1 MTDPPPPGRGGT
13 LWATRRPDCRVND
26 LTFHL
31 DALAPDAPRAQRHLA
46 LVQLMDW
53 VRRPV
58 RPGAPLDPALP
69 ISRLRELLQRLG
81 AEPAQAAH
89 LQGFLAAVAREVDAP
104 ALLADHGFARQA
116 SLFSEVRRRLALRW
130 LPRTPDTDDLGEL
143 VQLLFRPE
151 DAAWLRVLPTELL
164 EPLGQLL
171 GTALP
176 QGWPAALHDALM
188 LLGSAVAGAAHGHD
202 LRRRMDPVLLQS
214 RPFRQLPTALLA
226 LRAAQDAGDAAETL
240 RQAAYLRALLE
251 ACREAANSVFQHL
264 EAHGVSV
271 DIVFAAE
278 QLKSRLARMELLLN
292 ALLSPPA
299 SGAWR
304 ALLVQLVEIN
314 GQSGVRRLMG
324 EQFSLMARQMA
335 ERHAETGEHYITTDR
350 AGYRDMLRRAAG
362 GGLVIA
368 GTTFAK
374 FAIAAVGLGAFW
386 TGLWSGVNYAISF
399 LIVMLLHWT
408 VATKQ
413 PAMTAPALADSLA
426 GLKPNRDDAEE
437 DVAIEGFV
445 DRVAQ
450 LIRSQFAGIVGNVA
464 ICGPVVLVVQLLAQ
478 QFNGAPLVGEAKA
491 HYVLHSLHLW
501 GPTLLF
507 AAFTGVLLFLS
518 SMVAGW
524 AENAFV
530 FHRMES
536 TLAWN
541 PRITRMLGPAR
552 AQRWAGWWRRNISG
566 VVANTSLGLMLG
578 LVPALLAFVGLG
590 LEVRHVTLSTGQL
603 AAALGALGPS
613 LLATAEFWWCMA
625 ALVGIGVLNLG
636 VSFWLA
642 LRVAIRSRGVQVR
655 DRSRLRAALWRRVR
669 QAPLSFLRPPPEWR

>member
-1 MTDPPPPGRGGT
+1 MTD
-13 LWATRRPDCRVND
+13 
-26 LTFHL
+26 LTPL
-31 DALAPDAPRAQRHLA
+31 LAALAPDAPRAQRHLA
-46 LVQLMDW
+46 LVQLLDW

-58 RPGAPLDPALP
+58 RNGALLDPALP
-69 ISRLRELLQRLG
+69 ISRLRALCEHLDAAPAEQARLQAFLG
-81 AEPAQAAH
+81 
-89 LQGFLAAVAREVDAP
+89 AVAREVDAP
-104 ALLADHGFARQA
+104 ALLADHGFARQP

-143 VQLLFRPE
+143 LQLLFRPG
-151 DAAWLRVLPTELL
+151 DVAWLRELPPELL
-164 EPLGQLL
+164 APLGALL
-171 GTALP
+171 GSALP
-176 QGWPAALHDALM
+176 RGWGPALHDALM

-202 LRRRMDPVLLQS
+202 LRRRMAPELLQS
-214 RPFRQLPTALLA
+214 QPFRQLPGSLSA
-226 LRAAQDAGDAAETL
+226 LRAAQESGDAAETL

-251 ACREAANSVFQHL
+251 ACRAAADSVFQHL

-271 DIVFAAE
+271 DIVFNVE
-278 QLKSRLARMELLLN
+278 QLKARLARMELLLN

-314 GQSGVRRLMG
+314 GQRGLRRLMG
-324 EQFSLMARQMA
+324 EQFSLLARQMA

-374 FAIAAVGLGAFW
+374 FAIAAIGLGAFW

-399 LIVMLLHWT
+399 LVVMLLHWT

-426 GLKPNRDDAEE
+426 GLKPQRDDAEE
-437 DVAIEGFV
+437 DAAIEGFV

-464 ICGPVVLVVQLLAQ
+464 ICGPVVLAVQLLAQ
-478 QFNGAPLVGEAKA
+478 RLHGAPLVGEASA

-518 SMVAGW
+518 SLVAGW

-530 FHRMES
+530 FHRVDS

-541 PRITRMLGPAR
+541 PRIARVLGPAR
-552 AQRWAGWWRRNISG
+552 AQRWAAWWRRNVSG
-566 VVANTSLGLMLG
+566 VVANASLGLMLG

-590 LEVRHVTLSTGQL
+590 IEVRHVTLSTGQL

-613 LLATAEFWWCMA
+613 LLTTADFWWCMA

-669 QAPLSFLRPPPEWR
+669 CAPLSFLRPPPEQG

>member
-1 MTDPPPPGRGGT
+1 MQALHDHLQALDPE
-13 LWATRRPDCRVND
+13 
-26 LTFHL
+26 
-31 DALAPDAPRAQRHLA
+31 APRAQRHLA
-46 LVQLMDW
+46 LVALLDG

-58 RPGAPLDPALP
+58 RAGAPLDPELP
-69 ISRLRELLQRLG
+69 LSRLRALCQHLADTPDAQRRLQ
-81 AEPAQAAH
+81 A
-89 LQGFLAAVAREVDAP
+89 FLAAVAGGVDAP
-104 ALLADHGFARQA
+104 ALLADHGFARQP
-116 SLFSEVRRRLALRW
+116 SLLSEVRRRLALRW

-143 VQLLFRPE
+143 LQLLFRPG
-151 DAAWLRVLPTELL
+151 DVAWLRALPPELL
-164 EPLGQLL
+164 EPLGALL
-171 GTALP
+171 GQALP

-188 LLGSAVAGAAHGHD
+188 LLGSAVAGAAHGPD
-202 LRRRMDPVLLQS
+202 LRRRMAPELLQS
-214 RPFRQLPTALLA
+214 RPFRQLPAALSA
-226 LRAAQDAGDAAETL
+226 LRTAQEAGDVAETL
-240 RQAAYLRALLE
+240 RQAAYLRALIE
-251 ACREAANSVFQHL
+251 ACREAADSVFQHL

-271 DIVFAAE
+271 DIVFSTE
-278 QLKSRLARMELLLN
+278 QLKARLARMEALLD

-314 GQSGVRRLMG
+314 GQRGLRQLVG
-324 EQFSLMARQMA
+324 EQFGLMARQMA

-374 FAIAAVGLGAFW
+374 FGIAAVGLGAFW

-399 LIVMLLHWT
+399 LVVMLLHWT

-437 DVAIEGFV
+437 DAAIEGFV

-464 ICGPVVLVVQLLAQ
+464 ICGPVVLAVQLIAQ
-478 QFNGAPLVGEAKA
+478 QWQGAPLVGEATA
-491 HYVLHSLHLW
+491 RYVLHSQTLL

-518 SMVAGW
+518 SLVAGW

-530 FHRMES
+530 FHRLDS

-541 PRITRMLGPAR
+541 PRIARVLGAKR
-552 AQRWAGWWRRNISG
+552 AQAWAAWWRRNISG

-578 LVPALLAFVGLG
+578 VVPALLAFVGVG

-613 LLATAEFWWCMA
+613 LLATPEFWWCMA

-669 QAPLSFLRPPPEWR
+669 REPMSFLRPPAETA

>member
-1 MTDPPPPGRGGT
+1 
-13 LWATRRPDCRVND
+13 
-26 LTFHL
+26 
-31 DALAPDAPRAQRHLA
+31 
-46 LVQLMDW
+46 
-53 VRRPV
+53 
-58 RPGAPLDPALP
+58 
-69 ISRLRELLQRLG
+69 
-81 AEPAQAAH
+81 
-89 LQGFLAAVAREVDAP
+89 
-104 ALLADHGFARQA
+104 
-116 SLFSEVRRRLALRW
+116 
-130 LPRTPDTDDLGEL
+130 
-143 VQLLFRPE
+143 
-151 DAAWLRVLPTELL
+151 
-164 EPLGQLL
+164 
-171 GTALP
+171 
-176 QGWPAALHDALM
+176 
-188 LLGSAVAGAAHGHD
+188 
-202 LRRRMDPVLLQS
+202 
-214 RPFRQLPTALLA
+214 LLA
-226 LRAAQDAGDAAETL
+226 LRAAQDAGDEAETL

-251 ACREAANSVFQHL
+251 ACREAADSVFQHL

-374 FAIAAVGLGAFW
+374 FAIAAAGLGAFW

-507 AAFTGVLLFLS
+507 AAFTGVLLFFS

-530 FHRMES
+530 FHRLDS

-541 PRITRMLGPAR
+541 PRITRVLGLER
-552 AQRWAGWWRRNISG
+552 AQRWASWWRRNISG

-669 QAPLSFLRPPPEWR
+669 QAPMSFLRPPPEWR